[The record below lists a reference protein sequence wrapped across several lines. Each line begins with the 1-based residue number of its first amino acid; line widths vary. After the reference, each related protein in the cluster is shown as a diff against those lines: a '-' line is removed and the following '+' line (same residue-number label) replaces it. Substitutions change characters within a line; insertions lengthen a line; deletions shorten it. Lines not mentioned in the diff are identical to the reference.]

1 MANIESTHEILK
13 RVDAL
18 GRELEQ
24 LKRDLLRRL
33 KRETAPGPDRA
44 SLFGSVHGGDV
55 SEEDINKAQRAVVR
69 DLEEI

>member
-1 MANIESTHEILK
+1 MANTESTHEILK

-33 KRETAPGPDRA
+33 KRETAPGPVRA
-44 SLFGSVHGGDV
+44 SLFGSIHGGDV
-55 SEEDINKAQRAVVR
+55 TEEDIDKAQRAVFR
-69 DLEEI
+69 DLEEL

>member
-1 MANIESTHEILK
+1 MANTESTHEIIK
-13 RVDAL
+13 RIDAL

-33 KRETAPGPDRA
+33 KRETAPGSARP

-55 SEEDINKAQRAVVR
+55 TEEDIDKAQRALLR
-69 DLEEI
+69 DLKEI